1 MSIDNISVKSSNY
14 LDKYAINSDYKNKEM
29 LYSLFYEITSE
40 IKGTKIEID
49 EDEFQE
55 NINTI
60 TFEKLLNY
68 VHEQIK
74 ILIQKKIEEGKK
86 LEKEENEKINNIKIN
101 ENEFIQYEN
110 SLRLLEN
117 KERRLKK
124 FLFQNKLQREAMEK
138 KISEYIEIEDE
149 FEEMKMKFKYENGKF
164 LDNDR
169 KDNEIII
176 LRKENTILKN
186 KINDYENNIKNLENK
201 INEKEK
207 EICNLKEN
215 NENLKLKI
223 EEKEKEL
230 NLLTNINL
238 NYNNNNNNNNHNKN
252 ENIFYSNSNSNKDE
266 IYKNNKFI
274 STKHESPSNNIFHFQ
289 KINPNL
295 VKKKR
300 KKDFLNSTKHEN
312 SIEKNKLNI
321 ISKYFTHKNNNKK
334 MSLNNSCIKIIK
346 LPITNIKLNSNYTK
360 VNKNNSTL
368 NLLSK
373 QKTDNETKPL
383 STRKPS
389 NRTNLSYNKSLLE
402 EF

>member
-74 ILIQKKIEEGKK
+74 ILIRKKIEEGKK
-86 LEKEENEKINNIKIN
+86 LEKEENEKIKNIKIN

-207 EICNLKEN
+207 EINNLKEN

-238 NYNNNNNNNNHNKN
+238 NYNNNNNKN
-252 ENIFYSNSNSNKDE
+252 ENIFYNNSNSNKDE

-274 STKHESPSNNIFHFQ
+274 STKHENSPSNNIFHFQ

-346 LPITNIKLNSNYTK
+346 LPITNIKLNSKYTK

>member
-74 ILIQKKIEEGKK
+74 ILIRKKIEEGKK
-86 LEKEENEKINNIKIN
+86 LEKEENEKIKNIKIN

-207 EICNLKEN
+207 EINNLKEN

-238 NYNNNNNNNNHNKN
+238 NYNNNNNNKN
-252 ENIFYSNSNSNKDE
+252 ENIFYNNSNSNKDE

-274 STKHESPSNNIFHFQ
+274 STKHENSPSNNIFHFQ

-321 ISKYFTHKNNNKK
+321 ISKYLTHKNNNKK

-346 LPITNIKLNSNYTK
+346 LPITNIKLNSKYTK

>member
-1 MSIDNISVKSSNY
+1 MNIDNLSVKSSNY
-14 LDKYAINSDYKNKEM
+14 LDKYAINTDYKYKEM

-60 TFEKLLNY
+60 TFENLLNY

-74 ILIQKKIEEGKK
+74 ILIRKKIEEGKK
-86 LEKEENEKINNIKIN
+86 LEREENEKIKNIKIN

-124 FLFQNKLQREAMEK
+124 FLFQNKLQKEAMEK
-138 KISEYIEIEDE
+138 KINEYMEIEDE

-186 KINDYENNIKNLENK
+186 KINDFEINIKSLENK
-201 INEKEK
+201 IIDKDK
-207 EICNLKEN
+207 EIINLKEIS
-215 NENLKLKI
+215 ENLKTKI

-238 NYNNNNNNNNHNKN
+238 NYNNNNINNSKN
-252 ENIFYSNSNSNKDE
+252 EHLFYDNNLNKDE
-266 IYKNNKFI
+266 LFKNNKFI
-274 STKHESPSNNIFHFQ
+274 STKHESSPNNIFHFQ

-321 ISKYFTHKNNNKK
+321 ISKYFTHKNNSKK
-334 MSLNNSCIKIIK
+334 ISLNNSCIKIIK
-346 LPITNIKLNSNYTK
+346 LPITNIKLKSKYTK

-373 QKTDNETKPL
+373 QKTDNETNPL

-389 NRTNLSYNKSLLE
+389 NRTNLSYNKSLLD

>member
-74 ILIQKKIEEGKK
+74 ILIRKKIEEGKK
-86 LEKEENEKINNIKIN
+86 LEKEENEKIKNIKIN

-207 EICNLKEN
+207 EINNLKEN

-238 NYNNNNNNNNHNKN
+238 NYNNNNKN
-252 ENIFYSNSNSNKDE
+252 ENIFYNNSNSNKDE

-274 STKHESPSNNIFHFQ
+274 STKHENSPSNNIFHFQ

-346 LPITNIKLNSNYTK
+346 LPITNIKLNSKYTK

>member
-74 ILIQKKIEEGKK
+74 ILIRKKIEEGKK
-86 LEKEENEKINNIKIN
+86 LEKEENEKIKNIKIN

-207 EICNLKEN
+207 EINNLKEN

-238 NYNNNNNNNNHNKN
+238 NYNNNNNNKN
-252 ENIFYSNSNSNKDE
+252 ENIFYNNSNSNKDE

-346 LPITNIKLNSNYTK
+346 LPITNIKLNSKYTK

>member
-1 MSIDNISVKSSNY
+1 MSIDNISIKSSNN

-55 NINTI
+55 NINSI

-74 ILIQKKIEEGKK
+74 ILIKKKIEEGKK
-86 LEKEENEKINNIKIN
+86 LQKEENEKIKNIKIN

-117 KERRLKK
+117 KERKLKK

-186 KINDYENNIKNLENK
+186 KIIDFENNIKNLENK
-201 INEKEK
+201 INDKNK
-207 EICNLKEN
+207 EISILKEN
-215 NENLKLKI
+215 NDNLKLKI

-238 NYNNNNNNNNHNKN
+238 NFNNNNNNNNNKN
-252 ENIFYSNSNSNKDE
+252 ENIFYSNSNKDE

-274 STKHESPSNNIFHFQ
+274 STKHEYSPYNNIFHFQ

-295 VKKKR
+295 IKKKR

-321 ISKYFTHKNNNKK
+321 ISKYFTHKNNYKK

-346 LPITNIKLNSNYTK
+346 LPITNIKLKSKYTK
-360 VNKNNSTL
+360 INKNNSTL

-389 NRTNLSYNKSLLE
+389 NRTNLSYNKSLLDD
-402 EF
+402 F

>member
-74 ILIQKKIEEGKK
+74 ILIRKKIEEGKK
-86 LEKEENEKINNIKIN
+86 LEKEENEKIKNIKIN

-207 EICNLKEN
+207 EINNLKEN

-238 NYNNNNNNNNHNKN
+238 NYNNNNNNKN
-252 ENIFYSNSNSNKDE
+252 ENIFYNNSNSNKDE

-274 STKHESPSNNIFHFQ
+274 STKHENSPSNNIFHFQ

>member
-74 ILIQKKIEEGKK
+74 ILIRKKIEEGKK
-86 LEKEENEKINNIKIN
+86 LEKEENEKIKNIKIN

-207 EICNLKEN
+207 EINNLKEN

-238 NYNNNNNNNNHNKN
+238 NYNNNNHNKN
-252 ENIFYSNSNSNKDE
+252 ENIFYNNSNSNKDE

-274 STKHESPSNNIFHFQ
+274 STKHENSPSNNIFHFQ

-346 LPITNIKLNSNYTK
+346 LPITNIKLNSKYTK

>member
-86 LEKEENEKINNIKIN
+86 LEKEENEKIKNIKIN

-207 EICNLKEN
+207 EINNLKEN

-238 NYNNNNNNNNHNKN
+238 NYNNNNNNKN
-252 ENIFYSNSNSNKDE
+252 ENIFYNNSNSNKDE

-274 STKHESPSNNIFHFQ
+274 STKHENSPSNNIFHFQ

-346 LPITNIKLNSNYTK
+346 LPITNIKLNSKYTK

>member
-1 MSIDNISVKSSNY
+1 MSIDNISIKSSNN

-55 NINTI
+55 NINSI

-74 ILIQKKIEEGKK
+74 ILIKKKIEEGKK
-86 LEKEENEKINNIKIN
+86 LQKEENEKIKNIKIN

-117 KERRLKK
+117 KERKLKK

-186 KINDYENNIKNLENK
+186 KIIDFENNIKNLENK
-201 INEKEK
+201 INDKNK
-207 EICNLKEN
+207 EISILKEN
-215 NENLKLKI
+215 NDNLKLKI

-238 NYNNNNNNNNHNKN
+238 NFNNNNNNNNNKN
-252 ENIFYSNSNSNKDE
+252 ENIFYSNSNKDE

-274 STKHESPSNNIFHFQ
+274 STKHEYSPSNNIFHFQ

-295 VKKKR
+295 IKKKR

-321 ISKYFTHKNNNKK
+321 ISKYFTHKNNYKK

-346 LPITNIKLNSNYTK
+346 LPITNIKLKSKYTK

-389 NRTNLSYNKSLLE
+389 NRTNLSYNKSLLDD
-402 EF
+402 F

>member
-74 ILIQKKIEEGKK
+74 ILIRKKIEEGKK
-86 LEKEENEKINNIKIN
+86 LEKEENEKIKNIKIN

-207 EICNLKEN
+207 EINNLKEN

-238 NYNNNNNNNNHNKN
+238 NYNNNNNNKN
-252 ENIFYSNSNSNKDE
+252 ENIFYNNSNSNKDE

-274 STKHESPSNNIFHFQ
+274 STKHENSPSNNIFHFQ

-346 LPITNIKLNSNYTK
+346 LPITNIKLNSKYTK